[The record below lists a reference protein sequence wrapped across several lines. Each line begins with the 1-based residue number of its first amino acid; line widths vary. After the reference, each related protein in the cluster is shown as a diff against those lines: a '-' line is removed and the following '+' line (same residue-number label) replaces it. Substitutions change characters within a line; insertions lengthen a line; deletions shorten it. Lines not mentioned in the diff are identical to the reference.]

1 MRKVFHLKSI
11 LLKKK
16 LCGFLFTALLTMAVL
31 GGCADGTGE
40 SSGDNSSVES
50 GAGSQ
55 DSGSAQESTDAAQ
68 DGDTSAEESTSEESA
83 AEADQA
89 GQGMSDVTYGGS
101 IVVGIQQDIDSLD
114 PHKATA
120 AGTKEILFN
129 IFEGLVKPDENG
141 NLINAV
147 ASDYTVSEDGLVYT
161 FTLREGVKFHNGN
174 AVTAE
179 DVKYSLERVSGL
191 LDGTPLSSTLNAI
204 ESVDIIDEK
213 TVQVT
218 VGSANTELIYSF
230 VAAIIPAGSGE
241 GEAVD
246 PIGTGPFSF
255 VSYKPQ
261 EGIVLAKNPD
271 YWQEGL
277 PYLDQVEFKISGS
290 ADTAL
295 LELQGGTIDFYAYL
309 TDSQAQALQGS
320 HQVVSSPSNA
330 VQALYLNNA
339 VEPLND
345 VRVRQAI
352 SYAIDKEEINN
363 FVGGGKGTL
372 ISSAMLPTLKENYVD
387 LNDTY
392 GTTANVE
399 KAKELLADAGYPD
412 GFDLEITVPSNYEIH
427 MQTGEVVVEQLKA
440 AGIRA
445 TIKAVEW
452 STWLDETY
460 KGRQYEATI
469 VSLTCDMT
477 PGYLMNRF
485 QTDSKKNF
493 INFSSA
499 EYDEV
504 YTRTQA
510 TLDPAEK
517 AECYKELQK
526 ILCDEA
532 GSVFIQVASNQTA
545 ISKKLA
551 GYKFYPV
558 YVQDMSTVYF
568 TE

>member
-1 MRKVFHLKSI
+1 M
-11 LLKKK
+11 
-16 LCGFLFTALLTMAVL
+16 
-31 GGCADGTGE
+31 
-40 SSGDNSSVES
+40 
-50 GAGSQ
+50 
-55 DSGSAQESTDAAQ
+55 
-68 DGDTSAEESTSEESA
+68 
-83 AEADQA
+83 
-89 GQGMSDVTYGGS
+89 
-101 IVVGIQQDIDSLD
+101 
-114 PHKATA
+114 
-120 AGTKEILFN
+120 
-129 IFEGLVKPDENG
+129 
-141 NLINAV
+141 
-147 ASDYTVSEDGLVYT
+147 
-161 FTLREGVKFHNGN
+161 
-174 AVTAE
+174 
-179 DVKYSLERVSGL
+179 
-191 LDGTPLSSTLNAI
+191 
-204 ESVDIIDEK
+204 
-213 TVQVT
+213 
-218 VGSANTELIYSF
+218 
-230 VAAIIPAGSGE
+230 
-241 GEAVD
+241 
-246 PIGTGPFSF
+246 
-255 VSYKPQ
+255 
-261 EGIVLAKNPD
+261 
-271 YWQEGL
+271 
-277 PYLDQVEFKISGS
+277 EFKISGS